1 MSWLSSCAFP
11 ALSSQ
16 NVCCEKGLQHTL
28 RLLGVDGDVCE
39 YALNLKT
46 HHHPPGLCVR
56 SRSSQCVTCMCMT
69 ILTEAR
75 SVTTTIVLI
84 VAWHFPFSGPS
95 SIQWYSWSGTD
106 SPPAALV
113 GICAAVPRA
122 SLTTCSLCRLGRG
135 PKPVIETLG
144 AAAEWANTQVAKYI
158 RHDDTQTHI
167 LMQSWGQ
174 NPQSQISTHAHVHIR
189 PQTHIDALWHSKMGR
204 GAASAGAKQW
214 TAFEPATSVTHPYW
228 CQAEHSLTT
237 QRFSK
242 HSVAPGTVGVNG
254 GKGGGGR
261 GRRMDGWRDEWMDGG
276 LTHGWKILPVKVL
289 WWNNKETVR
298 DSLQYVMPSRS
309 V

>member
-1 MSWLSSCAFP
+1 MCHMHVHDNSHWSTQRDYYNSIDRCVTFSFQRAELHTVIQLIRHRFATCCSRRNLCRCPTCLTDNMFIMSAWQRTQASDRNP
-11 ALSSQ
+11 
-16 NVCCEKGLQHTL
+16 
-28 RLLGVDGDVCE
+28 
-39 YALNLKT
+39 
-46 HHHPPGLCVR
+46 R
-56 SRSSQCVTCMCMT
+56 SRGWVGKHASRKIHT
-69 ILTEAR
+69 
-75 SVTTTIVLI
+75 
-84 VAWHFPFSGPS
+84 AWWH
-95 SIQWYSWSGTD
+95 T
-106 SPPAALV
+106 
-113 GICAAVPRA
+113 
-122 SLTTCSLCRLGRG
+122 
-135 PKPVIETLG
+135 
-144 AAAEWANTQVAKYI
+144 N
-158 RHDDTQTHI
+158 THI
-167 LMQSWGQ
+167 NAKLRT
-174 NPQSQISTHAHVHIR
+174 NPQSQVSTHAHVHIR

-298 DSLQYVMPSRS
+298 DSLQYVMPSWS